1 MNSVLIISGHPDL
14 DHSVANREILAQLE
28 KALPQAEIVRLDL
41 AYPNYQ
47 IDVAAEQN
55 RLLNADTIV
64 LQFPFY
70 WYSYPALLKK
80 WVDDVFVYGF
90 AHGSTGGK
98 LAGKKLLI
106 SFTTGAA
113 AEQYQPDGAMHHTV
127 KQFLPAFQQ
136 FANLCQMQWLP
147 PVYSNGMMTIP
158 NVSTA
163 EQLAA
168 VREKALDHATRL
180 VKTIQD

>member
-41 AYPNYQ
+41 VYPNYQ
-47 IDVAAEQN
+47 IDVAVEQN

-127 KQFLPAFQQ
+127 EQFLPAFQQ
-136 FANLCQMQWLP
+136 LANLCQMQWLP
-147 PVYSNGMMTIP
+147 PVYSNGMMIIP
-158 NVSTA
+158 NVSTPEQVAAVQAKAVAHA
-163 EQLAA
+163 ERLAA
-168 VREKALDHATRL
+168 QLQK
-180 VKTIQD
+180 

>member
-14 DHSVANREILAQLE
+14 DHSVANREILNQLE

-41 AYPNYQ
+41 VYPNYQ

-127 KQFLPAFQQ
+127 DRISTICEPLPNA
-136 FANLCQMQWLP
+136 
-147 PVYSNGMMTIP
+147 V
-158 NVSTA
+158 
-163 EQLAA
+163 AA
-168 VREKALDHATRL
+168 VRVFQRNDDNPECQHSG
-180 VKTIQD
+180 TICSGA

>member
-14 DHSVANREILAQLE
+14 DHSVANREIINQLE

-41 AYPNYQ
+41 VYPNYQ
-47 IDVAAEQN
+47 IDVASEQN

-70 WYSYPALLKK
+70 WYNCPALLKK
-80 WVDDVFVYGF
+80 WIDDVLLHGF
-90 AHGSTGGK
+90 AYGSGGDK
-98 LAGKKLLI
+98 LKGKNLI
-106 SFTTGAA
+106 VSLTIGGS
-113 AEQYQPDGAMHHTV
+113 AEEYQLDGAMHHTV
-127 KQFLPAFQQ
+127 EQFLSSFQEL
-136 FANLCQMQWLP
+136 ANYCQMQWLP

-168 VREKALDHATRL
+168 VREKAFDHTTRL
-180 VKTIQD
+180 VKAIQN

>member
-1 MNSVLIISGHPDL
+1 MSILIISSHPNL
-14 DHSVANREILAQLE
+14 TQSVANQTILNQL
-28 KALPQAEIVRLDL
+28 KKLLPTAEFVHLDTQ
-41 AYPNYQ
+41 YPDFR

-55 RLLNADTIV
+55 RLMQADTIV

-106 SFTTGAA
+106 SFTTGSA

-127 KQFLPAFQQ
+127 EQFLPAFQQ
-136 FANLCQMQWLP
+136 LANLCQMQWLP

-158 NVSTA
+158 NISTPEQIA
-163 EQLAA
+163 EVQAKAVAHAERLAA
-168 VREKALDHATRL
+168 QLQK
-180 VKTIQD
+180 